1 MREET
6 DRPRSGDDDAERRA
20 LERAAYGR
28 DGGLDAAAALRLEEL
43 QAERRRTALS
53 ASEEPATSAP
63 PDPGGAKEVADALP
77 EPEKGP
83 VAEDAAPEDTEDVS
97 ASEAPAANRR
107 GLVPVLVASAALL
120 AIGVGAGWAL
130 FAPRPDAFPLT
141 EAQEDRRI
149 ELAGEDYDPGSVR
162 PVGEAEGALAWFA
175 TQDDGATRCLILD
188 VGADSQSTCLA
199 GEEVGTGLYA
209 SLPVPVSSADDE
221 ESSFSFDSVTAVM
234 LFSTTDEPMVS
245 IQRWGG
251 SSTLVAQ
258 FGEAERARAE
268 ELVGDG
274 YDLNLS
280 VLGSFREQPVWL
292 GDRSTESGPSQ
303 RCLIVDAD
311 GSRQC
316 ATIDEA
322 VQSGLRVQLLD
333 VDQETGELLSASV
346 IEVDFT
352 RWQTPYLTVTSG
364 PAVVDAATGESYLV
378 TTGPPG
384 DPIRVDIPGRD
395 PEG

>member
-1 MREET
+1 MRSET
-6 DRPRSGDDDAERRA
+6 DGEDAAAAERRA

-28 DGGLDAAAALRLEEL
+28 DGGLDAAAARRLQEL
-43 QAERRRTALS
+43 QEGHRRRTPFTQDERTESSSVGDDPPEDVTARR
-53 ASEEPATSAP
+53 APENVPA
-63 PDPGGAKEVADALP
+63 
-77 EPEKGP
+77 
-83 VAEDAAPEDTEDVS
+83 AEDTPPAAPDDVS
-97 ASEAPAANRR
+97 RTEARAANRR

-141 EAQEDRRI
+141 EAQEERRI
-149 ELAGEDYDPGSVR
+149 ALAGEGYDPGSVR
-162 PVGEAEGALAWFA
+162 PVAEAEGALAWFA
-175 TQDDGATRCLILD
+175 TQDDGASRCLILD
-188 VGADSQSTCLA
+188 VDKDSQSTCLA
-199 GEEVGTGLYA
+199 EEEVGPGLYA
-209 SLPVPVSSADDE
+209 SLPVPTSAADDE
-221 ESSFSFDSVTAVM
+221 EDSFSFEGVTAVM
-234 LFSTTDEPMVS
+234 LFSTADEPMVS

-251 SSTLVAQ
+251 GSTLVAQ

-292 GDRSTESGPSQ
+292 GERRAESGAAE

-316 ATIDEA
+316 ATVDEA

-333 VDQETGELLSASV
+333 VDHETGELLSASV

-364 PAVVDAATGESYLV
+364 PAVVDEATGESYLV

-384 DPIRVDIPGRD
+384 DPIRVDIPGRESED
-395 PEG
+395 

>member
-1 MREET
+1 
-6 DRPRSGDDDAERRA
+6 
-20 LERAAYGR
+20 
-28 DGGLDAAAALRLEEL
+28 
-43 QAERRRTALS
+43 
-53 ASEEPATSAP
+53 
-63 PDPGGAKEVADALP
+63 
-77 EPEKGP
+77 
-83 VAEDAAPEDTEDVS
+83 
-97 ASEAPAANRR
+97 
-107 GLVPVLVASAALL
+107 
-120 AIGVGAGWAL
+120 
-130 FAPRPDAFPLT
+130 
-141 EAQEDRRI
+141 
-149 ELAGEDYDPGSVR
+149 
-162 PVGEAEGALAWFA
+162 
-175 TQDDGATRCLILD
+175 
-188 VGADSQSTCLA
+188 
-199 GEEVGTGLYA
+199 
-209 SLPVPVSSADDE
+209 
-221 ESSFSFDSVTAVM
+221 M

-364 PAVVDAATGESYLV
+364 PAVVDEATGESYLV

-384 DPIRVDIPGRD
+384 DPIRVDIPGRESED
-395 PEG
+395 